1 MVQTSIG
8 KARTPVNIPI
18 SLVLNHLFI
27 KRHGL
32 SLFHRAFKI
41 CSTQK
46 LFDQQ
51 VGKIKTF
58 MAWNGFHT
66 RVSKML

>member
-18 SLVLNHLFI
+18 SLVLTFEPFVRKTAWI
-27 KRHGL
+27 K

-51 VGKIKTF
+51 V
-58 MAWNGFHT
+58 W
-66 RVSKML
+66 